1 MQTRRTIEQYRAIDL
16 SLFALIL
23 IVFETVLI
31 RASASL
37 FPREPWT
44 VSATAAITA
53 VVMVRWGPWAVIHAV
68 IGGLTLC
75 IVSRGQW
82 QQFLIYCAGNTAAL
96 AVLPLLKKWGWERL
110 RNDFLVNLL
119 YGFLTL
125 LMMQCGRALAAML
138 LGTAPSAAAG
148 FITTDVITYI
158 FTLTIVW
165 ITGRLDGV
173 LEDQKHYL
181 ARINDPQNREG
192 GRT

>member
-1 MQTRRTIEQYRAIDL
+1 VQTRRTIEQYRAIDL

-31 RASASL
+31 RSSASL

>member
-16 SLFALIL
+16 SLFVLIL

-31 RASASL
+31 RSSASL

>member
-1 MQTRRTIEQYRAIDL
+1 VQTRRTIEQYRAIDL